1 MLGIRQ
7 VSRTESIIVGSVLGL
22 ACPLLTFVLFWWTT
36 AVLHMCLPQV
46 PVQVVVA
53 AALTGLGLGIVLDIV
68 YLKRWIKVFYSA
80 NIWIL
85 VAVYVGLCAV
95 AVAFCMGL
103 PAGTLLLGT
112 GTGAYIG
119 RRQYHSQA
127 DIASG
132 TATLRKTAFFAA
144 SVTTTAAL
152 PIGLLALDDR
162 GVLDFLETL
171 LGFGQA
177 DLRGFV
183 GVILV
188 VGVLCLLLFA
198 VQYWCSR
205 IAGQLAF
212 RSGGNAALPDA
223 PSDGD

>member
-1 MLGIRQ
+1 

-36 AVLHMCLPQV
+36 AVIHMRLPQV
-46 PVQVVVA
+46 PVQVVVV

-68 YLKRWIKVFYSA
+68 CLKRWIKVFYTA
-80 NIWIL
+80 NVWIL
-85 VAVYVGLCAV
+85 AAVYVGLCAV
-95 AVAFCMGL
+95 AVAFCMGF
-103 PAGTLLLGT
+103 PAGTFLLGT
-112 GTGAYIG
+112 GTGVYIG

-127 DIASG
+127 DSASG
-132 TATLRKTAFFAA
+132 TATLRKTAIFAA
-144 SVTTTAAL
+144 LVTTTAAL
-152 PIGLLALDDR
+152 PIGLFALEDR
-162 GVLDFLETL
+162 GVLNFLETL

-183 GVILV
+183 GVTL
-188 VGVLCLLLFA
+188 VGVLCLLLFT

-212 RSGGNAALPDA
+212 RVGRNAAQPDA
-223 PSDGD
+223 PPGGA